1 MPQRPPAYRLVS
13 WPVRVVI
20 LTLALGS
27 VWLML
32 ETWATGVRLSKIM
45 TEIGKNNAAAEEEA
59 ARTAA
64 NGGGEPGIVYI
75 QGPAPT
81 AHR

>member
-1 MPQRPPAYRLVS
+1 VPPRPPAYRLVS

-32 ETWATGVRLSKIM
+32 ATWATGIRLSKIM
-45 TEIGKNNAAAEEEA
+45 TEIGKNNAAAEAAA
-59 ARTAA
+59 ARGTAG
-64 NGGGEPGIVYI
+64 GGGEPGIVYI
-75 QGPAPT
+75 QSPAAT
-81 AHR
+81 AHH